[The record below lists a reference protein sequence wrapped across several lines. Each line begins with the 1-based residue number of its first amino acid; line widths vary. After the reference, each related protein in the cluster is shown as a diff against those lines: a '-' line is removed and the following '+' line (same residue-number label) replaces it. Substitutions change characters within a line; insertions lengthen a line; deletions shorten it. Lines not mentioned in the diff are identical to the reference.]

1 MLKKAGLVLLAS
13 IVALAVGLAVLTH
26 RAPPPD
32 SQAFV
37 NATVLTMNANDDA
50 VEAVFIE
57 KERIT
62 AVGTRV
68 EIEALVTS
76 QTEVHDL
83 GGRTLIPGFID
94 AHGHFPGSGLVTQ
107 GPDLSSPPVGEIE
120 SIEQIVETLRSYAH
134 DTPKGDWIL
143 GLSYDDTLVA
153 ENRHPNRHD
162 LDRASTDHPIVALHV
177 SGHLSVANT
186 KALELAGIDS
196 ESVDPQGGI
205 IRREAD
211 GHPSGILEETAA
223 LPVTAIAMDLGIGD
237 LIEMIGHAV
246 AEYNSVG
253 VTTAQSGMTNQQLI
267 DGLFYAQKLGQIP
280 FRLEVFGDPEVG
292 KRIASGELDPSRYQ
306 TDDFN
311 LGATKIIG
319 DGSIQGYTGYL
330 SKPYYVPFQGD
341 ADYRGYPTM
350 KREDLA
356 ELVSTL
362 HRADLQ
368 IAIHGNGDAAIDDI
382 IYAVEQAQQEHERE
396 DPRLIV
402 IHAQMTREDQLDRMR
417 ELGITPSYFVAHT
430 YYWGDRH
437 RDIFMGPDRAARMSP
452 AATSIAKG
460 VPFTIHLDTPIVP
473 MQPTLLVWSAVN
485 RLGTS
490 GEVIG
495 PAERISPMAALRA
508 VTIDAAWQIFQ
519 EDDRGS
525 IEAGKFADL
534 VVLAENPI
542 DHPARIR
549 DIAVDRTMV
558 GGRTTFVRNP

>member
-1 MLKKAGLVLLAS
+1 MLKKTGIALLVL
-13 IVALAVGLAVLTH
+13 IVAVSVTIAIMVH
-26 RAPPPD
+26 RPAPPD

-37 NATVLTMNANDDA
+37 NGTVLTMNPNNDIAQA
-50 VEAVFIE
+50 VLVER
-57 KERIT
+57 ERIT
-62 AVGTRV
+62 AVGSRA
-68 EIEALVTS
+68 EIEALITS
-76 QTEVHDL
+76 DTEVHDL
-83 GGRTLIPGFID
+83 AGRTLIPGFID

-120 SIEQIVETLRSYAH
+120 SIEQIVEKLRAYAE
-134 DTPKGDWIL
+134 DTPKGEWIL
-143 GLSYDDTLVA
+143 GISYDDTLVA
-153 ENRHPNRHD
+153 EKRHPNRHD
-162 LDRASTDHPIVALHV
+162 LDRASTDHPIVAMHV

-186 KALELAGIDS
+186 KALELAGITA
-196 ESVDPQGGI
+196 ESVDPQGGV

-211 GHPSGILEETAA
+211 GYPSGVLEETAA
-223 LPVTAIAMDLGIGD
+223 RPVSELAMNLGVSGMF
-237 LIEMIGHAV
+237 EMMEHAV

-253 VTTAQSGMTNQQLI
+253 VTTAQSGLSNKLI
-267 DGLFYAQKLGQIP
+267 LDGLFAAHRLGRIP
-280 FRLEVFGDPEVG
+280 FRLELFGDAELG
-292 KRIASGELDPSRYQ
+292 KQIASGEVNPSQYQ
-306 TDDFN
+306 SDEFN
-311 LGATKIIG
+311 LGAIKIIG

-330 SKPYYVPFQGD
+330 TEPYHVPFEGD

-356 ELVSTL
+356 ELVETL
-362 HRADLQ
+362 HTADLQ

-382 IYAVEQAQQEHERE
+382 IYAVEKAQAKHKRA

-402 IHAQMTREDQLDRMR
+402 IHAQMTRDDQLDRMK

-437 RDIFMGPDRAARMSP
+437 RDIFMGPERAARMSP

-460 VPFTIHLDTPIVP
+460 VPFTIHLDAPVVP

-519 EDDRGS
+519 EDNRGS

-542 DHPARIR
+542 EHPTRIR
-549 DIAVDRTMV
+549 DIAVDRTVV
-558 GGRTTFVRNP
+558 GGRTTFVRAH

>member
-26 RAPPPD
+26 RTPPPD

-62 AVGTRV
+62 AVGTRA

-292 KRIASGELDPSRYQ
+292 KRIASGELGPSRYQ

-519 EDDRGS
+519 EDNRGS